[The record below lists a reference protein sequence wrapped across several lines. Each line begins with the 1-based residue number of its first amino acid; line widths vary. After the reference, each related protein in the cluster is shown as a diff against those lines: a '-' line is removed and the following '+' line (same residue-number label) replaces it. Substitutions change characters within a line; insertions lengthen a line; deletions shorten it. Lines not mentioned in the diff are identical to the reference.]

1 MRTNS
6 PIDDPIPFEMPQF
19 EGMEEPIKEDTPKGI
34 DKKGVDDYIAGRIAY
49 FEKYLPNGTPIIDL
63 SDEEAGRWW
72 KMAATLKAE
81 FEALNRQV
89 QGEAD
94 ELQST
99 RIQTR

>member
-19 EGMEEPIKEDTPKGI
+19 EAMEDEPIKDDKPRGI

-63 SDEEAGRWW
+63 TDEEAGRWW

-89 QGEAD
+89 QGTAD
-94 ELQST
+94 ESQPT
-99 RIQTR
+99 GV